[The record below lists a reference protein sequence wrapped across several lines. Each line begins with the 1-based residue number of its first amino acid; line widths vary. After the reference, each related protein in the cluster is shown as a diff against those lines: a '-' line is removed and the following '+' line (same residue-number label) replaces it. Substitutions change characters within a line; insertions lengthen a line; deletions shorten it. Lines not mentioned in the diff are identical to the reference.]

1 MHATLRHLDPLRALD
16 AVFEWDLVLLEDEAQ
31 TPEDGLRVDAVPVVR
46 ADADLRVAGDG
57 RRLIRRAR
65 RRAGA
70 ARLPRRV
77 PPGDVDFCDGD
88 ELLLVLQDLA
98 RHYEGARP
106 RGEEEGGVMDVL
118 GRV

>member
-1 MHATLRHLDPLRALD
+1 MG
-16 AVFEWDLVLLEDEAQ
+16 VLLEDEAQ
-31 TPEDGLRVDAVPVVR
+31 TSENGLRVDAVPIVR

-57 RRLIRRAR
+57 GSFICRAR
-65 RRAGA
+65 RREGT
-70 ARLPRRV
+70 ARLPCRV
-77 PPGDVDFCDGD
+77 PPGHAGLRDGD